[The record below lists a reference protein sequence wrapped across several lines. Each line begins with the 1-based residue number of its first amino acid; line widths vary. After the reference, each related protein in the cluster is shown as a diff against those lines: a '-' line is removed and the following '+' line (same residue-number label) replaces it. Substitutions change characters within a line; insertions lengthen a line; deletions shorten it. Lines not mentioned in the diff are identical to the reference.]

1 MGKRDESTYIHINET
16 FGRGVTPSDHFPVIV
31 NVSLEPF
38 VASHTRY
45 VDINAADG
53 GDGSK
58 SAPFR
63 NIQEAVDA
71 TCNGDTIYVAQGYY
85 TVTESEQF
93 KCRVVAAEYSPFS
106 GYIRRLRLCI

>member
-1 MGKRDESTYIHINET
+1 M
-16 FGRGVTPSDHFPVIV
+16 
-31 NVSLEPF
+31 PF

-71 TCNGDTIYVAQGYY
+71 TCNGDTIYVAQGHYS
-85 TVTESEQF
+85 VTESE
-93 KCRVVAAEYSPFS
+93 
-106 GYIRRLRLCI
+106 L